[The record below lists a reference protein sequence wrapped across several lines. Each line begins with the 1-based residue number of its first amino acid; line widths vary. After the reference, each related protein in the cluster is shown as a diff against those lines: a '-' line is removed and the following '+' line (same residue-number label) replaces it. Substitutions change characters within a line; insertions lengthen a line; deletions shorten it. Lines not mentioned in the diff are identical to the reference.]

1 MQKMKKHR
9 QKKETLELI
18 GGYSRVAGHE
28 VNIQQSVAFLN
39 VNSEHLKLKTQYHL
53 YYIHLGITLTKY
65 VQDLYEENDK
75 NSDNKI
81 RKLNKWRDIPCSW
94 TGRFSIIKM
103 SVLPAF
109 NYRFIA
115 T

>member
-53 YYIHLGITLTKY
+53 QLVPLKMKYLIMYLTKY
-65 VQDLYEENDK
+65 VQDLYEENYEALMK
-75 NSDNKI
+75 
-81 RKLNKWRDIPCSW
+81 DIKD
-94 TGRFSIIKM
+94 IK
-103 SVLPAF
+103 P
-109 NYRFIA
+109 
-115 T
+115 